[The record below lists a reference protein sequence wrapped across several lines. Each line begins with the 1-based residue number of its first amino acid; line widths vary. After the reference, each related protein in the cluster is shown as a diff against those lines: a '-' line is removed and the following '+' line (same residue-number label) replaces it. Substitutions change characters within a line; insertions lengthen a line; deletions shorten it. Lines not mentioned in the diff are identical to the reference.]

1 MTPSAPVDF
10 PVGRQAIPAPDI
22 PTDDIRRSTCRRT
35 AAGLVCAAALFV
47 LYRTWVSDDAFITFR
62 HVANFLAG
70 HGPVFNPGE
79 RVQGFSHPLWFFLLA
94 AGGRLFDVYGVAVAL
109 GLLLTVAMFG
119 TQAWL
124 LRNERHGVLRLQF
137 MVLMLLSSKT
147 FVEFQTSGLETSLTN
162 ALASSLWALLAARGL
177 AAKQPPLTAAAW
189 LCGLLVLTRPDLVV
203 LTAPVALY
211 LLACLLKKRPKLA
224 PPANQE
230 NKENSAGGPSR
241 RWLGPAFALL
251 VVVGWYGFA
260 TIYYGTPLP
269 NTAYA
274 KVTMPLS
281 AALPMGAHYVM
292 DYARSEPIHALL
304 ILIAIGGGLAF
315 AVLSWLRRQAG
326 KGVVGWLGLGIAC
339 HVAYV
344 MSIGGDF
351 MRGRFMDPALTTSVV
366 LAAWLLGHLLS
377 HTNVSPKAVTSAI
390 GLAGTA
396 FLLVQVRSPVALSC
410 IGRGADELV
419 YRITRWPAATTLGL
433 IGYAACC
440 VLLIGWIGRAHGLRA
455 RSVFTILVVI
465 EVVVLFG
472 LVGLWQPTW
481 GGVGV
486 LAGAGLCV
494 ASCLAIGFVGGG
506 LQHKGAGLAVCLL
519 IAAGASLVDVGRPRE
534 GGQGAISDDYSFYW
548 VGKWHNPF
556 RHPTEALRGSTLS
569 WLRFGTAARR
579 YAERYGPITIA
590 TDSLGIISYYAG
602 PDVRVIDLYG
612 LTDPYLAR
620 SESPPC
626 GRPGHIKFRIPPGYL
641 EDRSTV
647 NLLPDW
653 LERLSLMD
661 SELANDA
668 RKLPA
673 EAVWG
678 NNVDKERWLATQ
690 RVISGPVFSRQRLA
704 DIPRYMWPQRHYVPD
719 SPEGDPVRARVSPRL
734 GPYQRAVLEK
744 VVPLVPVVE
753 GREAA
758 RWRPAHGHQRILK
771 DPAWFR
777 IVLSRISNY

>member
-10 PVGRQAIPAPDI
+10 PAGRQAIPAPDI
-22 PTDDIRRSTCRRT
+22 PTDDIRRSTYRWT
-35 AAGLVCAAALFV
+35 AASLVCAAALFV

-62 HVANFLAG
+62 HVVNFLAG

-94 AGGRLFDVYGVAVAL
+94 AGGLVFDVYGVAVAL
-109 GLLLTVAMFG
+109 GVLLTVAMLG

-124 LRNERHGVLRLQF
+124 LRNERHGLLRLQF

-162 ALASSLWALLAARGL
+162 ALAGSLWALLAARGL
-177 AAKQPPLTAAAW
+177 AGKQPPPTAAAW

-203 LTAPVALY
+203 LTAPIALSLFAR
-211 LLACLLKKRPKLA
+211 LLQKPPKLA
-224 PPANQE
+224 PAANQQ
-230 NKENSAGGPSR
+230 NQDNSAGRQSR

-251 VVVGWYGFA
+251 VVLGWYGFA

-304 ILIAIGGGLAF
+304 ILIAIAGGLAF
-315 AVLSWLRRQAG
+315 AVWSRLRGRDG
-326 KGVVGWLGLGIAC
+326 TVVVGWLGLGIAC

-344 MSIGGDF
+344 ISIGGDF

-366 LAAWLLGHLLS
+366 LTAWLLGHLLS
-377 HTNVSPKAVTSAI
+377 RTDVSPKAVTAAI
-390 GLAGTA
+390 GLVGTA
-396 FLLVQVRSPVALSC
+396 FLLIQVRSPVALSC

-419 YRITRWPAATTLGL
+419 YRITRWPATTILGM

-440 VLLIGWIGRAHGLRA
+440 VLLIGWIGRAHGSRA
-455 RSVFTILVVI
+455 GSVLTALVVI
-465 EVVVLFG
+465 EVVVLLG

-481 GGVGV
+481 SGVGV
-486 LAGAGLCV
+486 LAGAGLCA
-494 ASCLAIGFVGGG
+494 ASCLAIGFAGGG
-506 LQHKGAGLAVCLL
+506 LRHKRAGLAVCLL

-548 VGKWHNPF
+548 VGKWHNPL
-556 RHPTEALRGSTLS
+556 RHPTEALRGSTRS
-569 WLRFGTAARR
+569 WLRFGTAACR
-579 YAERYGPITIA
+579 YAGQYGPITIA
-590 TDSLGIISYYAG
+590 TDSLGIVSYYAG

-626 GRPGHIKFRIPPGYL
+626 GRPGHIKFRIPAGYL
-641 EDRSTV
+641 EDRGTV
-647 NLLPDW
+647 NLLPNW

-661 SELANDA
+661 PELANDA
-668 RKLPA
+668 RRLPA

-678 NNVDKERWLATQ
+678 NDADKERWLATQ
-690 RVISGPVFSRQRLA
+690 RIISGPVFSKQRLTA
-704 DIPRYMWPQRHYVPD
+704 IPPYMWPERHYVPD
-719 SPEGDPVRARVSPRL
+719 SPDGDPIRARVSPRL
-734 GPYQRAVLEK
+734 GAIPTRG
-744 VVPLVPVVE
+744 P
-753 GREAA
+753 
-758 RWRPAHGHQRILK
+758 
-771 DPAWFR
+771 
-777 IVLSRISNY
+777 